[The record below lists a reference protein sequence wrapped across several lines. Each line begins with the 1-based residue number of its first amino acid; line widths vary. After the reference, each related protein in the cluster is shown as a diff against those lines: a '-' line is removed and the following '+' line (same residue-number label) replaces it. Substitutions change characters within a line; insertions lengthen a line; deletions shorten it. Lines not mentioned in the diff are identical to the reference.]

1 MLFTWS
7 TKDLCIVFRSW
18 RVDGV
23 LSLIL
28 SLAAIVALGA
38 GYEAVRELSRRYD
51 ASVAASRI
59 DTSPSKSSPT
69 SLILYWRAFR
79 GSSAAPRGNDAAARW
94 RFLGGM
100 GLSPCVAWVMYL
112 ISESQPRRTGASLW
126 TSRAH
131 CWP

>member
-18 RVDGV
+18 RVDGA
-23 LSLIL
+23 LSLLL

-59 DTSPSKSSPT
+59 DASPSKSCLP
-69 SLILYWRAFR
+69 
-79 GSSAAPRGNDAAARW
+79 APLAVPG
-94 RFLGGM
+94 RFSGA
-100 GLSPCVAWVMYL
+100 VAWEGSRRRAELFRRLVVL
-112 ISESQPRRTGASLW
+112 I
-126 TSRAH
+126 
-131 CWP
+131 